1 MNTPDKTDSVPTT
14 GHEWDGI
21 QEFDNPMPKWWL
33 YTFYACIIWGIGYA
47 IAMPAWP
54 LISSATPGVLGYST
68 RQNAHA
74 EIAAQELANAGINT
88 ELETTDLISISEDR
102 ELMSYAKNAGAS
114 VFRTWC
120 AQCHGSGAAGVQ
132 ANGYPN
138 LLDDDWLWG
147 GDEDAIYQTIAHG
160 VRNEIDED
168 ARFSEMPNFGEF
180 LEADEIDA
188 VTNFVISLSGGT
200 APNADSISFGS
211 EIYAENCSACH
222 GEAGQGDRDQGAPK
236 LDDAIWLFGG
246 SFDEIKAQITKSRNG
261 VMPNWQGRLTEAE
274 MRAVALYVH
283 SLGGGE

>member
-1 MNTPDKTDSVPTT
+1 MKKSDKTDNVPTT
-14 GHEWDGI
+14 EHEWDGI

-88 ELETTDLISISEDR
+88 QLENTDLISISQDR

-160 VRNEIDED
+160 VRNDIDED
-168 ARFSEMPNFGEF
+168 ARFSEMPNFGEI
-180 LEADEIDA
+180 LEPNEIKA
-188 VTNFVISLSGGT
+188 VTNFVISLSSGYVLN
-200 APNADSISFGS
+200 PDLVSFGS
-211 EIYAENCSACH
+211 EIYADNCAACH
-222 GEAGQGDRDQGAPK
+222 GDTGKGDRDQGAPK
-236 LDDAIWLFGG
+236 LNDAIWLFGG
-246 SFDEIKAQITKSRNG
+246 SFDEIQAQITKSRNG
-261 VMPNWQGRLTEAE
+261 VMPNWQGRLSEAE

>member
-1 MNTPDKTDSVPTT
+1 MKKSDKTDNVPTT
-14 GHEWDGI
+14 GHEWDSI

-88 ELETTDLISISEDR
+88 QLENTDLISISQDR

-160 VRNEIDED
+160 VRNDIDED
-168 ARFSEMPNFGEF
+168 ARFSEMPNFGEL
-180 LEADEIDA
+180 LEPNEIKA
-188 VTNFVISLSGGT
+188 VTNFVISLSGGD
-200 APNADSISFGS
+200 ALNPDLVSFGS
-211 EIYAENCSACH
+211 EIYADNCSACH
-222 GEAGQGDRDQGAPK
+222 GDTGQGDRDQGAPK

-246 SFDEIKAQITKSRNG
+246 SFDEIQAQITKSRNG

-274 MRAVALYVH
+274 MRSVALYVH

>member
-1 MNTPDKTDSVPTT
+1 M
-14 GHEWDGI
+14 
-21 QEFDNPMPKWWL
+21 
-33 YTFYACIIWGIGYA
+33 
-47 IAMPAWP
+47 
-54 LISSATPGVLGYST
+54 
-68 RQNAHA
+68 
-74 EIAAQELANAGINT
+74 
-88 ELETTDLISISEDR
+88 
-102 ELMSYAKNAGAS
+102 
-114 VFRTWC
+114 
-120 AQCHGSGAAGVQ
+120 Q

-200 APNADSISFGS
+200 APNSDSISFGS

-261 VMPNWQGRLTEAE
+261 VMPNWQGRLSEAE

-283 SLGGGE
+283 TLGGGE

>member
-1 MNTPDKTDSVPTT
+1 MKKSDKTDNVLTT

-88 ELETTDLISISEDR
+88 RLENTDLISISQDR

-160 VRNEIDED
+160 VRNDIDED
-168 ARFSEMPNFGEF
+168 ARYSEMPNFGEI
-180 LEADEIDA
+180 LEPNEINA
-188 VTNFVISLSGGT
+188 VTNFVISLSGGDVLN
-200 APNADSISFGS
+200 PDLVSFGS
-211 EIYAENCSACH
+211 EIYADNCSACH
-222 GEAGQGDRDQGAPK
+222 GDTGQGDRDQGAPK

-246 SFDEIKAQITKSRNG
+246 SFDEIQAQITKSRNG
-261 VMPNWQGRLTEAE
+261 VMPNWQGRLSEAE

>member
-1 MNTPDKTDSVPTT
+1 MKKTDKTDNVPTT

-74 EIAAQELANAGINT
+74 EIATQELANADINT
-88 ELETTDLISISEDR
+88 QLENTYLISIFRDR

-120 AQCHGSGAAGVQ
+120 TQCHGSGAAGVQ

-160 VRNEIDED
+160 VRNDIDED
-168 ARFSEMPNFGEF
+168 ARFSEMPNFGEI
-180 LEADEIDA
+180 LEPNEIKA
-188 VTNFVISLSGGT
+188 VTNFVISLSGGDVQ
-200 APNADSISFGS
+200 NSDLVSFGS
-211 EIYAENCSACH
+211 EIYADNCSACH
-222 GEAGQGDRDQGAPK
+222 GDTGQGDRDQGAPK

-246 SFDEIKAQITKSRNG
+246 SFDKIQAQITKSRNG
-261 VMPNWQGRLTEAE
+261 VMPNWQGRLSEAE
-274 MRAVALYVH
+274 MRAAALYVH

>member
-1 MNTPDKTDSVPTT
+1 MNTPDKTDNVPTT

-168 ARFSEMPNFGEF
+168 ARYSEMPNFGEF

>member
-74 EIAAQELANAGINT
+74 EIAAQELANAGKNT

-160 VRNEIDED
+160 VRNDIDED

-180 LEADEIDA
+180 LEANEIDA

-200 APNADSISFGS
+200 APNSDSISFGS

-261 VMPNWQGRLTEAE
+261 VMPTWQGRLTEAE

>member
-1 MNTPDKTDSVPTT
+1 MNTPDKTDNVPTT

-200 APNADSISFGS
+200 APNSDSISFGS

>member
-1 MNTPDKTDSVPTT
+1 MNTPDKTDNVPTT

-88 ELETTDLISISEDR
+88 ELETTDLISIPEDR

-200 APNADSISFGS
+200 APNSDSISFGS

-261 VMPNWQGRLTEAE
+261 VMPNWQGRLSEAE

>member
-1 MNTPDKTDSVPTT
+1 MNTPDKTDNVPTT

-74 EIAAQELANAGINT
+74 EIVAQELANAGINT

-168 ARFSEMPNFGEF
+168 ARYSEMPNFGEI
-180 LEADEIDA
+180 LEPHEIKA
-188 VTNFVISLSGGT
+188 VTNFVVSLSGGDVLN
-200 APNADSISFGS
+200 PELVSFGA
-211 EIYAENCSACH
+211 EIYADNCSACH
-222 GEAGQGDRDQGAPK
+222 GETGQGDRDQGAPK

-246 SFDEIKAQITKSRNG
+246 SFDEIQAQITKSRNG
-261 VMPNWQGRLTEAE
+261 VMPNWQGRLSEAE

-283 SLGGGE
+283 SMGGGE

>member
-74 EIAAQELANAGINT
+74 EIAAQELANAGINI

>member
-1 MNTPDKTDSVPTT
+1 MKKPDKTDNIPTT

-33 YTFYACIIWGIGYA
+33 YTFYACIVWGIAYT

-88 ELETTDLISISEDR
+88 QLENTDLISVSQDR

-147 GDEDAIYQTIAHG
+147 GDEVAIYQTIAHG
-160 VRNEIDED
+160 VRNDIDEE
-168 ARFSEMPNFGEF
+168 ARFSEMPDFGEI
-180 LEADEIDA
+180 LEPDEINA
-188 VTNFVISLSGGT
+188 VTNFVSALSGGDVRN
-200 APNADSISFGS
+200 PDLVSFGS
-211 EIYAENCSACH
+211 EIYADNCSACH
-222 GEAGQGDRDQGAPK
+222 GDTGQGDRDQGAPK
-236 LDDAIWLFGG
+236 LNDAIWLFGG
-246 SFDEIKAQITKSRNG
+246 SFDEVRAQIIKSRNG

>member
-1 MNTPDKTDSVPTT
+1 MNTPDKTDNVPTT

-246 SFDEIKAQITKSRNG
+246 SFDEIQAQITKSRNG

>member
-1 MNTPDKTDSVPTT
+1 MKKPDKTDNVPTT

-200 APNADSISFGS
+200 APNSDSISFGS

-246 SFDEIKAQITKSRNG
+246 SFNEIKAQITKSRNG

>member
-1 MNTPDKTDSVPTT
+1 MKKSDKTDNVLTT

-74 EIAAQELANAGINT
+74 EIAAQELANAGIKT
-88 ELETTDLISISEDR
+88 RLENTDLISISQDR

-160 VRNEIDED
+160 VRNDIDED
-168 ARFSEMPNFGEF
+168 ARYSEMPNFGEI
-180 LEADEIDA
+180 LEPNEINA
-188 VTNFVISLSGGT
+188 VTNFVISLSGGDVLN
-200 APNADSISFGS
+200 PDLVSFGS
-211 EIYAENCSACH
+211 EIYADNCSACH
-222 GEAGQGDRDQGAPK
+222 GDTGQGDRDQGAPK

-246 SFDEIKAQITKSRNG
+246 SFDEIQAQITKSRNG
-261 VMPNWQGRLTEAE
+261 VMPNWQGRLSEAE

>member
-1 MNTPDKTDSVPTT
+1 
-14 GHEWDGI
+14 
-21 QEFDNPMPKWWL
+21 MPKWWL

-74 EIAAQELANAGINT
+74 EIATQELANADINT
-88 ELETTDLISISEDR
+88 QLENTDLISISRDR

-120 AQCHGSGAAGVQ
+120 TQCHGSGAAGVQ

-160 VRNEIDED
+160 VRNDIDED
-168 ARFSEMPNFGEF
+168 ARFSEMPNFGEI
-180 LEADEIDA
+180 LEPNEIKA
-188 VTNFVISLSGGT
+188 VTNFVISLSGGDVQ
-200 APNADSISFGS
+200 NSDLVSFGS
-211 EIYAENCSACH
+211 EIYADNCSACH
-222 GEAGQGDRDQGAPK
+222 GDTGQGDRDQGAPK

-246 SFDEIKAQITKSRNG
+246 SFDKIQAQITKSRNG
-261 VMPNWQGRLTEAE
+261 VMPNWQGRLSEAE
-274 MRAVALYVH
+274 MRAAALYVH

>member
-1 MNTPDKTDSVPTT
+1 MKKPDKTDNVPTT

-168 ARFSEMPNFGEF
+168 ARYSEMPNFGEF

>member
-1 MNTPDKTDSVPTT
+1 MKKSDKTDNVLTT

-88 ELETTDLISISEDR
+88 QLENTDLISISQDR

-147 GDEDAIYQTIAHG
+147 GDENAIYQTIAHG
-160 VRNEIDED
+160 VRNDIDED
-168 ARFSEMPNFGEF
+168 ARYSEMPNFGEI
-180 LEADEIDA
+180 LEPNEINA
-188 VTNFVISLSGGT
+188 VTNFVISLSGGDVLN
-200 APNADSISFGS
+200 PDLVSFGS
-211 EIYAENCSACH
+211 EIYADNCSACH
-222 GEAGQGDRDQGAPK
+222 GDTGQGDRDQGAPK

-246 SFDEIKAQITKSRNG
+246 SFDEIQAQITKSRNG
-261 VMPNWQGRLTEAE
+261 VMPNWQGRLSEAE

>member
-1 MNTPDKTDSVPTT
+1 MNTPDKTDNVPTT